1 MKELEIVAKN
11 IEEKVQQLKDYMS
24 DGRCENFEEYS
35 RISGEI
41 RGLLIAKG
49 YALDLKQTMENADE

>member
-1 MKELEIVAKN
+1 MTELEIVAKN

-49 YALDLKQTMENADE
+49 YALDLKQTMEKADE

>member
-1 MKELEIVAKN
+1 MTELEIIAKN

>member
-1 MKELEIVAKN
+1 MKELEIVAKH
-11 IEEKVQQLKDYMS
+11 IDDKVQQLKDFMS
-24 DGRCENFEEYS
+24 DGKCENFEDYK

-49 YALDLKQTMENADE
+49 YAIDLKQTMEKADE

>member
-35 RISGEI
+35 RISGEV

-49 YALDLKQTMENADE
+49 YALDLKQTMEKADE

>member
-1 MKELEIVAKN
+1 MTELEVVCKQID
-11 IEEKVQQLKDYMS
+11 EKVQQIKDFMS